1 MSCRFPFVKPVFKL
15 TEIHYSKI
23 VLSNFISRLSGK
35 LLILTIIFVLLA
47 EAVIFLPSASNFR
60 KGWLEERAISAGHLA
75 IALNAAPES
84 YDRQMLSETF
94 MRDTDISVV
103 RVESMGRTE
112 LVLGSPPETMEF
124 EIIDLRSDN
133 PGLQLRPTLAAF
145 TGKDGYFRVLANP
158 PPGDFQSLEYLVPKA
173 ALQKA
178 MEKYCHNILGLSI
191 LIAIITGILL
201 YSVLRFLI
209 VKPLQCL
216 GDDVA
221 EFQDDPSAPLKTKRT
236 HNRKDEIGDLSRA
249 FTEMQ
254 TGVQSSLEQRKRLAD
269 LGLAVS
275 KINHDLRN
283 VLTSAQLVSDRLAMD
298 KDERVK
304 KMGER
309 LVRAVDRGVR
319 IAEGVLEYGSD
330 KEEILDLS
338 SVNLAEIA
346 DEAAHDTL
354 RRYDY
359 VQFENK
365 IDPKLQA
372 RADADHTYRIFQNL
386 IRNAA
391 QALKDQKNAVVK
403 IEARNGGDKVYAT
416 LADNGPGLP
425 EKVREAIFTPFSTGG
440 GRGRTGLGL
449 TISKELAEAQGG
461 DLTLLRSDQDG
472 TAFELI
478 LSA

>member
-1 MSCRFPFVKPVFKL
+1 MIR
-15 TEIHYSKI
+15 
-23 VLSNFISRLSGK
+23 NFITGLSGQ

-47 EAVIFLPSASNFR
+47 EAVIFFPSASNHR
-60 KGWLEERAISAGHLA
+60 KTWLEDRAMSAGHLA

-84 YDRQMLSETF
+84 YNRMMLSQTF
-94 MRDTDISVV
+94 MKDTDISVV
-103 RVESMGRTE
+103 SVETDGESR
-112 LVLGSPPETMEF
+112 LVLGTPPDTDNIEVL
-124 EIIDLRSDN
+124 DLRNDFG
-133 PGLQLRPTLAAF
+133 GLMLGPTLAAF
-145 TGKDGYFRVLANP
+145 TGKEGYFRVLANP
-158 PPGDFQSLEYLVPKA
+158 PPGEFETLEYLVPKR
-173 ALQKA
+173 ALQQE
-178 MEKYCHNILGLSI
+178 MESYCHNILGLSI
-191 LIAIITGILL
+191 LIAIITGVLL

-221 EFQDDPSAPLKTKRT
+221 EFQDDPSAPLKKKRT
-236 HNRKDEIGDLSRA
+236 HDRKDEIGALSRS

-254 TGVQSSLEQRKRLAD
+254 EGVQASLEQRKRLAD

-319 IAEGVLEYGSD
+319 IAEGVLDYSSE
-330 KEEILDLS
+330 KEDVLELQT
-338 SVNLAEIA
+338 VNLSEIA
-346 DEAAHDTL
+346 KEAATDTL

-359 VQFENK
+359 VKFENN
-365 IDPKLQA
+365 IDPKLA
-372 RADADHTYRIFQNL
+372 AKADADHTYRIFQNL

-391 QALKDQKNAVVK
+391 QALKGQDGATIS
-403 IEARNGGDKVYAT
+403 IEARNGGEKVYAV
-416 LADNGPGLP
+416 LSDNGPGLP
-425 EKVREAIFTPFSTGG
+425 EKVRETIFTPFSTGG

-461 DLTLLRSDQDG
+461 NISLVSSDGKG
-472 TAFELI
+472 TRFELI
-478 LSA
+478 LRAA

>member
-1 MSCRFPFVKPVFKL
+1 MIRK
-15 TEIHYSKI
+15 
-23 VLSNFISRLSGK
+23 FISGLSGQ

-47 EAVIFLPSASNFR
+47 EAVIFFPSASNYR
-60 KGWLEERAISAGHLA
+60 KTWLEDRAMSAGHLA

-84 YDRQMLSETF
+84 YDRMMLSQTF
-94 MRDTDISVV
+94 MQDTDISVV
-103 RVESMGRTE
+103 SVETNGQSR
-112 LVLGSPPETMEF
+112 LVLGTPPDTTDIEVL
-124 EIIDLRSDN
+124 DLRNDWG
-133 PGLQLRPTLAAF
+133 GLMLGPTLAAF
-145 TGKDGYFRVLANP
+145 SGKEGYFRVLADP
-158 PPGDFQSLEYLVPKA
+158 PPGELETLEYLVPKR
-173 ALQKA
+173 ALQQA

-191 LIAIITGILL
+191 LIAIITGVML

-236 HNRKDEIGDLSRA
+236 HDRKDEIGDLSRA
-249 FTEMQ
+249 FTHMQ
-254 TGVQSSLEQRKRLAD
+254 EGVQSSLEQRKRLAD

-298 KDERVK
+298 KDARVK

-319 IAEGVLEYGSD
+319 IAEGVLDYSSE
-330 KEEILDLS
+330 KEELLELESI
-338 SVNLAEIA
+338 NLAQVA
-346 DEAAHDTL
+346 SEAANDTL
-354 RRYDY
+354 TRYPGVSFKND
-359 VQFENK
+359 
-365 IDPKLQA
+365 IDPKLA
-372 RADADHTYRIFQNL
+372 AKADADHTYRIFQNL

-391 QALKDQKNAVVK
+391 QALKDHDGAIVTVK
-403 IEARNGGDKVYAT
+403 ARNGGNKVYAT
-416 LADNGPGLP
+416 LSDNGPGLP
-425 EKVREAIFTPFSTGG
+425 DKVRETIFTPFSTGG

-461 DLTLLRSDQDG
+461 DLKLVKSDNDG
-472 TAFELI
+472 TEFELE
-478 LSA
+478 LVA